1 LERGAFVVS
10 VERAAGVVRERENF
24 FFRDAEFAA
33 DRSVDVLS
41 KLAPVER
48 GDAAIDE
55 GLQFSIDQ
63 PRRFDAAPH
72 GAHAAKDRRAARV
85 EPVIQK
91 RRAPP
96 LRLRCEHAFDVAFDR
111 PSVRVFNSSHIN
123 LNDE

>member
-55 GLQFSIDQ
+55 ACNSPSINPDASMPLHMART
-63 PRRFDAAPH
+63 PRKIV
-72 GAHAAKDRRAARV
+72 GRRA
-85 EPVIQK
+85 
-91 RRAPP
+91 
-96 LRLRCEHAFDVAFDR
+96 
-111 PSVRVFNSSHIN
+111 
-123 LNDE
+123 